1 MLRYLFKKLF
11 YFAIFPLIYH
21 VKQTISSRNDFK
33 QFQVKIN
40 QFPGLFSIGR
50 KDSLW
55 LGYMQ
60 MREKFGEEHFDFH
73 AKTFVLPGDKGL
85 LEKEGPIFCLNWDR
99 NEKHDPIFSTNFFY
113 MP

>member
-1 MLRYLFKKLF
+1 MPLFIMLS
-11 YFAIFPLIYH
+11 
-21 VKQTISSRNDFK
+21 KQSVAVMISNK
-33 QFQVKIN
+33 FQVKIN

-99 NEKHDPIFSTNFFY
+99 NEKHDPIFNQFLLHALMCSIN
-113 MP
+113 